1 MGERYLEVNGT
12 RLFLDLRGDP
22 AAPPLLFV
30 HGGPGI
36 SCHGFMTAMGDRLA
50 ERLYVVGLDQRG
62 VLRSD
67 PLADGEVLT
76 EDVLVA
82 DCEAVRA
89 ELGIARWTVLG
100 HSFGGRVALRYAVRH
115 PDRVAAVIFENPCW
129 DFDETERLRL
139 PAAAAIYDELGDP
152 GAAAHCRGLAAR
164 PDRFTDWRETVELV
178 GGLQRHDRY
187 DDLYFVSPAARG
199 RWNDIEAT
207 PFPDAQ
213 RSRARAHAEQALD
226 GCFEPLQAL
235 LPDIAV
241 PADLII
247 GRHDLVCG
255 PRQIEAFRNGV
266 PRGRVHEFLQAGHFV
281 VLEEPE
287 RFADLVISATDCGHE
302 RFTSLL

>member
-1 MGERYLEVNGT
+1 MVERYVEVNGT

-67 PLADGEVLT
+67 PLADGAVLT
-76 EDVLVA
+76 EDVLVD

-89 ELGIARWTVLG
+89 ELGIPQWTVLG
-100 HSFGGRVALRYAVRH
+100 HSFGGRVALRYARRH

-139 PAAAAIYDELGDP
+139 PAAAAIFDELGDAE
-152 GAAAHCRGLAAR
+152 AAARCRELAAR
-164 PDRFTDWRETVELV
+164 PERLTDWRETVELV
-178 GGLQRHDRY
+178 GRLQLHDRY
-187 DDLYFVSPAARG
+187 DDLYFAQPHARN
-199 RWNDIEAT
+199 RWHEIEAA

-226 GCFEPLQAL
+226 GGLEPLLAL
-235 LPDIAV
+235 LSGLAV
-241 PADLII
+241 PADLIV

-255 PRQIEAFRNGV
+255 PRQIEAFRAGV
-266 PRGRVHEFLQAGHFV
+266 LDGRVHEFLQAGHFV
-281 VLEEPE
+281 VMEEPG
-287 RFADLVISATDCGHE
+287 RFADLVISATDGGRE
-302 RFTSLL
+302 RFNPTM